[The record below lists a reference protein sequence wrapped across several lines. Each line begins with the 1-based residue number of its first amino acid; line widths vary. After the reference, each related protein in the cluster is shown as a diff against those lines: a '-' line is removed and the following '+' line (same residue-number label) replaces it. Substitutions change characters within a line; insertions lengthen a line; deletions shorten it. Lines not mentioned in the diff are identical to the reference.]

1 MFSNVCAETPNEAS
15 TRWPLPEPGLR
26 RATRQALGDTRSIL
40 RPIKKLIFTNPTLV
54 VALHLAAVLD
64 RALPS
69 APLICTVLL
78 LVVLAIISCIVYYV
92 CADGSG
98 ERVPFTKSLGL
109 ARRGR

>member
-1 MFSNVCAETPNEAS
+1 MALAGAWPSPCDAAS
-15 TRWPLPEPGLR
+15 FRRLPARYCVQL
-26 RATRQALGDTRSIL
+26 
-40 RPIKKLIFTNPTLV
+40 KLIFTNPTLV

-109 ARRGR
+109 ARSGR